1 MSPNARGALFMSAS
15 MASFTLNDAMLK
27 TLSDEM
33 SMFQAVFLRGIGST
47 VLLIALAAAMGLLRL
62 RLSPRDRV
70 MVAVRTVAEIGAAY
84 FFITAL
90 FHMPLA
96 NANAIMQALPLAVTL
111 AGAVFL
117 REPVGWRRLS
127 AILVGFVGVML
138 IVRPG
143 AEGFSIYS
151 VYALAAVL
159 SVTVRDLS
167 SRMVSAETPSMTVA
181 IAASVGVLVFAGL
194 GCLGETW
201 QPVSTAG
208 WAALLAASTFIVGGY
223 LFSILTMRV
232 GDIAFIAPFR
242 YTSLLWALLLGLVVF
257 GDWPDPLTLAGAAIV
272 VATGIF
278 TFHRERKLARVQVVV
293 PHAGPPSAPASVDN
307 PGDSL

>member
-1 MSPNARGALFMSAS
+1 

>member
-1 MSPNARGALFMSAS
+1 MTAS

-111 AGAVFL
+111 AGAIFL

-208 WAALLAASTFIVGGY
+208 WGALLAASVFIVGGY

-257 GDWPDPLTLAGAAIV
+257 GDWPDPLTLTGAAIV

-307 PGDSL
+307 PRDSL